1 MFINQWTVNVMTSAC
16 VTVLVAITKYLTRSH
31 ARKGHLFGLEF
42 MRKEL
47 SEVTITLHS

>member
-16 VTVLVAITKYLTRSH
+16 VTILVAITKYLTRSH